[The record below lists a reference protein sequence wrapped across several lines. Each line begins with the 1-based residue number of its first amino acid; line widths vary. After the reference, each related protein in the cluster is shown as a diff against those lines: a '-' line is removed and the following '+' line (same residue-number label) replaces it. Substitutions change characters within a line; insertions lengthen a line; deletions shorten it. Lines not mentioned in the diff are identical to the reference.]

1 MGSISRLIL
10 YMVLVLG
17 LASPAFG
24 VSKVTTTTVS
34 SGQIPT
40 AANWNTYLNYA
51 ENWINTNLLGGG
63 TTFTI
68 ANGESLLVNG
78 TLVVDSFRVTG
89 FFDLA
94 IHILP
99 RATRTYRIG
108 LPTRLL
114 WALHADTVR
123 AAIADFDSLLG
134 TTIFGST
141 PIGRPSTD
149 RTGVLGLPTFMW
161 QSLHV
166 DSIVGQNVT
175 LDSLSV
181 TSGIDSVSIDNGGV
195 SNANLRA
202 DAVDSIKTR
211 NGSISGSD
219 LAGTLSGNKIWTG
232 TQTNLST
239 LSVADGN
246 ASTPSLTSTGDTNTG
261 IYLPGSDSVVVTSA
275 GKKVS
280 TVWYNAAGVTLNQYL
295 SAPLTTEDVILRI
308 TVPASSSA
316 GGVDVNFAEGDGTGS
331 ANNMGYQFGY
341 DPSNNRFRLFSQ
353 DIDGASGNAN
363 VIQIPDGQLTIDGN
377 STFDDNAFD
386 YVCEICGYHTLT
398 AGECPQGHGGLV
410 WHDDVEALRE
420 AVRYFKKNSN
430 FVTSL
435 EKLGVLKSY
444 PNGEKFISMNKAPW
458 VAFSAIIQQS
468 DRITRENEALNARID
483 ALKFEQVYFLAWAFL
498 AGMAIT
504 LFMWRIK

>member
-232 TQTNLST
+232 SQTLGGPNNIFNTQSNFYGSLKADADSL
-239 LSVADGN
+239 LSVLPDTTYAATTTAGGTAYKVIVGDL
-246 ASTPSLTSTGDTNTG
+246 SDPSVCWDLARFRQLEKKGENDCLKGHTQIDNPY
-261 IYLPGSDSVVVTSA
+261 YLPIPCH
-275 GKKVS
+275 
-280 TVWYNAAGVTLNQYL
+280 L
-295 SAPLTTEDVILRI
+295 LRQ
-308 TVPASSSA
+308 
-316 GGVDVNFAEGDGTGS
+316 N
-331 ANNMGYQFGY
+331 
-341 DPSNNRFRLFSQ
+341 
-353 DIDGASGNAN
+353 
-363 VIQIPDGQLTIDGN
+363 
-377 STFDDNAFD
+377 
-386 YVCEICGYHTLT
+386 
-398 AGECPQGHGGLV
+398 
-410 WHDDVEALRE
+410 
-420 AVRYFKKNSN
+420 
-430 FVTSL
+430 
-435 EKLGVLKSY
+435 
-444 PNGEKFISMNKAPW
+444 
-458 VAFSAIIQQS
+458 
-468 DRITRENEALNARID
+468 
-483 ALKFEQVYFLAWAFL
+483 
-498 AGMAIT
+498 
-504 LFMWRIK
+504 